1 MNFNDE
7 LKLSG
12 FKAYEVTQNSS
23 GHSYSRKDFYKISVT
38 SGEYIFNYADKC
50 FETKE
55 TILFFGNPLIPYS
68 CEVIKPP
75 KGGFACL
82 FSEKFISQFGRFS
95 SILDTPLFK
104 IGGTP
109 IVAPDESQ
117 LEPIYSIF
125 QMMIKEQ
132 ASGYQYKD
140 DLIRN
145 YISLL
150 THEALK
156 LQPAQ
161 DDSSEKNA
169 ANRITSVFLELLERQ
184 FPVEFPDQPLTIKS
198 PKDFANQMAV
208 HVNHLN
214 RSIKDVTGKT
224 TNSIISDRVIA
235 EAKLLLQN
243 TDLDIAN
250 IAYSLGFDYPTY
262 FNNYFKRHTG
272 TNPSFYRGKI
282 V

>member
-1 MNFNDE
+1 MNFNEE

-12 FKAYEVTQNSS
+12 FKAYEVNQNSS
-23 GHSYSRKDFYKISVT
+23 GHTYSRKDFYKISIT
-38 SGEYIFNYADKC
+38 SGEYVFNYADKR
-50 FETKE
+50 FETNK

-75 KGGFACL
+75 TGGFACL
-82 FSEKFISQFGRFS
+82 FSEKFISQFGGFS
-95 SILDTPLFK
+95 GIIDSPLFK

-109 IVAPDESQ
+109 IVTPDESE
-117 LEPIYSIF
+117 LEVIYTIF
-125 QMMIKEQ
+125 KLMIKEQ
-132 ASGYQYKD
+132 SSSYQHKD
-140 DLIRN
+140 DVIRN

-150 THEALK
+150 THEAMK
-156 LQPAQ
+156 LQPVVNN
-161 DDSSEKNA
+161 SNEKNA
-169 ANRITSVFLELLERQ
+169 AKRIASVFMELLERQ
-184 FPVEFPDQPLTIKS
+184 FPVEFPDQSLTIKS

-214 RSIKDVTGKT
+214 RSIKEVTGKT
-224 TNSIISDRVIA
+224 TNGLISERVIA

-243 TDLDIAN
+243 TNLDITH

-262 FNNYFKRHTG
+262 FNNYFKRYTG
-272 TNPSFYRGKI
+272 TNPSTYRSKI